1 MAWIA
6 EATFVMGSDRH
17 YPEEAPAHRAHVD
30 GFWMDTHA
38 VTNRDFKRFVEAT
51 GYVTVAERPADAA
64 DYPGADPAM
73 LLPASVVFVKAPR
86 ALDMSDHYQWWRYVR
101 GADWRHPGGPGTSL
115 QGLWEHPVVQV
126 AFEDAEAYARWR
138 GKTLPTEAEWELAA
152 RGGLDGAEF
161 VWGDELTPGGRVMA
175 NTWQGEFPWQNLLE
189 DGFEATAPVGTFPP
203 NGYGLY
209 DMAGNVWQWT
219 TDWYQ
224 DHGRIERACCTID
237 NPCGGSRDES
247 FDARTPGVRIPRKV
261 IKGGSFICAP
271 NYCRRYRPAARMAQE
286 VNSATCHIGFRCVVR
301 PEGD

>member
-126 AFEDAEAYARWR
+126 AFEDAEA
-138 GKTLPTEAEWELAA
+138 
-152 RGGLDGAEF
+152 
-161 VWGDELTPGGRVMA
+161 
-175 NTWQGEFPWQNLLE
+175 
-189 DGFEATAPVGTFPP
+189 
-203 NGYGLY
+203 
-209 DMAGNVWQWT
+209 
-219 TDWYQ
+219 
-224 DHGRIERACCTID
+224 
-237 NPCGGSRDES
+237 
-247 FDARTPGVRIPRKV
+247 
-261 IKGGSFICAP
+261 
-271 NYCRRYRPAARMAQE
+271 
-286 VNSATCHIGFRCVVR
+286 
-301 PEGD
+301 